1 MGDAGLIEEWTRA
14 GNWLFRRR
22 GHLPLFA
29 LIFLIWVSYSSS
41 TSPTAVGRPDEWE
54 LAGILIGFVG
64 LGLRAFTVGH
74 APRGTSY
81 RSEEPEATVLSTDG
95 IYSVVRHPLY
105 LGNFILWIGVAL
117 GAGSGAAVVIVALV
131 FWIYNERVMLAEE
144 RFLHG
149 RFGSSFEEW
158 ARRTPSFIPR
168 FRGWRP
174 NPLSFSPRFALRR
187 DHTAVYA
194 LIASTTV
201 LEVAETVGAGA
212 SFDLAPFWWAYFWL
226 GTIGYLTLLALKKK
240 STLLEVQGR

>member
-14 GNWLFRRR
+14 GNWLFRWR
-22 GHLPLFA
+22 GHLPLLV
-29 LIFLIWVSYSSS
+29 LIFLMWVSYSSS
-41 TSPTAVGRPDEWE
+41 TSAVAAGRLDVWE
-54 LAGILIGFVG
+54 LVGILIGVVG
-64 LGLRAFTVGH
+64 LGLRAWTVGH

-81 RSEEPEATVLSTDG
+81 RSQEPEATMLSTEG

-105 LGNFILWIGVAL
+105 LGNFVLWIGVAL
-117 GAGSGAAVVIVALV
+117 GAGSIAAVVIAGLV
-131 FWIYNERVMLAEE
+131 FWIYNERIILAEE

-168 FRGWRP
+168 FSGWRP

-201 LEVAETVGAGA
+201 LEVAETVGADV
-212 SFDLAPFWWAYFWL
+212 SFDLALFWWVYFWL
-226 GTIGYLTLLALKKK
+226 GTIGYVTLLVLKKK
-240 STLLEVQGR
+240 STVLEVQGR